1 MFISEIKNILD
12 AETIGN
18 VLTLIDEAKFVDGRI
33 SAPTERDKYNQ
44 ELVPDSE
51 MYLDVLRIIEMAVRE
66 NQEFNFTAF
75 PRYMTRPIISRYEV
89 GMYYK
94 GHVDKP
100 VMNFMDTRFGL
111 MPLGQNY
118 VRSDLSM
125 TLFLS
130 DPASYEGGELSF
142 ETPFN
147 HVKVKLDAGSAVVYP
162 TGRRHQVLPVTRGMR
177 YAAIFWIQTLF
188 PVEAHRQ
195 VVSNAHQLTRLIK
208 DLAPDDSKVYQL
220 AEENSFNLA
229 RMLAEV

>member
-12 AETIGN
+12 AETISMILN
-18 VLTLIDEAKFVDGRI
+18 LIREARFVDGRI
-33 SAPTERDKYNQ
+33 SGGTERNKYNE
-44 ELVPDSE
+44 ELFPESE
-51 MYLDVLRIIEMAVRE
+51 MYVDVLRIIEQAVRE
-66 NQEFNFTAF
+66 NYEFNLTAF
-75 PRYMTRPIISRYEV
+75 PRYMTRPIISRFEV
-89 GMYYK
+89 GLFYK

-100 VMNFMDTRFGL
+100 VMNFMDPKFGL
-111 MPLGQNY
+111 MPLGNNY

-142 ETPFN
+142 EAPFSS
-147 HVKVKLDAGSAVVYP
+147 VKVKLDAGSAVVYP
-162 TGRRHQVLPVTRGMR
+162 TGRKHQVLPVTRGIR

-195 VVSNAHQLTRLIK
+195 AVFDAHQLSRLIK
-208 DLAPDDSKVYQL
+208 NLAPDSQIHEL
-220 AEENSFNLA
+220 AEENFFNLA

>member
-12 AETIGN
+12 AEAVSN
-18 VLTLIDEAKFVDGRI
+18 VFSIIREAKFVDGRI
-33 SAPTERDKYNQ
+33 SARTERNKYNQ
-44 ELVPDSE
+44 EMVPESE
-51 MYLDVLRIIEMAVRE
+51 MYVEVLRVIEMAVRE
-66 NQEFNFTAF
+66 NYEFNLTAF

-89 GMYYK
+89 GMFYK

-100 VMNFMDTRFGL
+100 VMNFMDNKFGL

-130 DPASYEGGELSF
+130 DPASYDGGELYF
-142 ETPFN
+142 EAPLN
-147 HVKVKLDAGSAVVYP
+147 SVKVKLDAGSAVVYP
-162 TGRRHQVLPVTRGMR
+162 TGRRHQVLPVTRGVR

-195 VVSNAHQLTRLIK
+195 AVADAHHLSRLIK
-208 DLAPDDSKVYQL
+208 DLAPDHSKVSDL
-220 AEENSFNLA
+220 ADEHFFNLA
-229 RMLAEV
+229 RLLAEV